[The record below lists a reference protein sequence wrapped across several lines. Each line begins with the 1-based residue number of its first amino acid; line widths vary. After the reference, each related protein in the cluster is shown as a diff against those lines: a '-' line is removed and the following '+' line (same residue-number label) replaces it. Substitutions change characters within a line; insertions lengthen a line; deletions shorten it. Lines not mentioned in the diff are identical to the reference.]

1 MSTVDQAGAEGSEET
16 IVQLHARAGKAVL
29 VGHDGTQLREVDPR
43 SLALP
48 SDLTAALHEWAEV
61 ARALVPNDHQPVGG
75 TAGDLV
81 TRRGRQLAGRL
92 ATELGLP
99 IDYADPVTGRMVE
112 VGPAVLAEPPAEPV
126 EDDVVVEDFPRREP
140 TPWAT
145 GLTVAIV
152 VAAMITVAVTTLS
165 FALAQASLWLAV
177 IANVVIIGGLS
188 PSVWLARDVPVWRWV
203 ALGVTSGLGIAWIAL
218 LLSLLGPATA

>member
-1 MSTVDQAGAEGSEET
+1 
-16 IVQLHARAGKAVL
+16 VQLHARSGRAVL
-29 VGHDGTQLREVDPR
+29 VGHDGTEMREVDPR

-48 SDLTAALHEWAEV
+48 SDLAAALHEWAEV
-61 ARALVPNDHQPVGG
+61 AHALVPNDHEPVGG

-99 IDYADPVTGRMVE
+99 IAYADPVSGEVVE
-112 VGPAVLAEPPAEPV
+112 VEPSVATEEPV
-126 EDDVVVEDFPRREP
+126 EEDFADDLPVKEP

-145 GLTVAIV
+145 GLTVTVV
-152 VAAMITVAVTTLS
+152 VAGMVAVAVASLS

-177 IANVVIIGGLS
+177 IANVVVIGGLS

-203 ALGVTSGLGIAWIAL
+203 ALGVASGLVLAWVAL
-218 LLSLLGPATA
+218 LLSLLGPATTLPAT

>member
-1 MSTVDQAGAEGSEET
+1 VSTVDQADADGSEET

-48 SDLTAALHEWAEV
+48 SDLAAALHEWAEV

-99 IDYADPVTGRMVE
+99 IDYADPVSGRMVE
-112 VGPAVLAEPPAEPV
+112 VEPAVVVEPPAEEPE
-126 EDDVVVEDFPRREP
+126 EDVEDFPPREP

-145 GLTVAIV
+145 GLTVTVV
-152 VAAMITVAVTTLS
+152 VAGMITVAVTTLS

-203 ALGVTSGLGIAWIAL
+203 ALGVTTGLGLAWFVL
-218 LLSLLGPATA
+218 LLSLLGPSTT

>member
-1 MSTVDQAGAEGSEET
+1 M
-16 IVQLHARAGKAVL
+16 QLHARAGKAVL
-29 VGHDGTQLREVDPR
+29 VGHDGTAVREVDPR

-48 SDLTAALHEWAEV
+48 SDLAAALHEWAEV
-61 ARALVPNDHQPVGG
+61 AHALVPNDHEPVGG

-99 IDYADPVTGRMVE
+99 IDYADPVTGEVYEVE
-112 VGPAVLAEPPAEPV
+112 PAFVAEPPV
-126 EDDVVVEDFPRREP
+126 EDDDVEEDFPAREP

-145 GLTVAIV
+145 GLTVTTV
-152 VAAMITVAVTTLS
+152 VAAMITIAVTSLS

-203 ALGVTSGLGIAWIAL
+203 ALGVASGLGLAWIAL
-218 LLSLLGPATA
+218 LLSLLGPS

>member
-1 MSTVDQAGAEGSEET
+1 
-16 IVQLHARAGKAVL
+16 VL
-29 VGHDGTQLREVDPR
+29 VGHDGAESREVDPR

-48 SDLTAALHEWAEV
+48 SELTAALHEWAEV
-61 ARALVPNDHQPVGG
+61 AHALVPHDHEPVGG

-99 IDYADPVTGRMVE
+99 IEYADPVSGEVYAVE
-112 VGPAVLAEPPAEPV
+112 PVSVAEPDDEDLAEDRPE
-126 EDDVVVEDFPRREP
+126 REP

-145 GLTVAIV
+145 GLTVTAV
-152 VAAMITVAVTTLS
+152 VAAMIAVAVASLS
-165 FALAQASLWLAV
+165 FALAQASVWLALV
-177 IANVVIIGGLS
+177 ANVVIIGGLS

-203 ALGVTSGLGIAWIAL
+203 ALGVASGLVLAWSAL
-218 LLSLLGPATA
+218 LLSLLGPT

>member
-1 MSTVDQAGAEGSEET
+1 M
-16 IVQLHARAGKAVL
+16 QLHARGGRAVL
-29 VGHDGTQLREVDPR
+29 VGHDGTQMREVDPR

-48 SDLTAALHEWAEV
+48 AELTAALHEWAEV
-61 ARALVPNDHQPVGG
+61 AHALVPNDHEPVGG

-99 IDYADPVTGRMVE
+99 IDYADPVTGDVYEVE
-112 VGPAVLAEPPAEPV
+112 PAVAAAPLVE
-126 EDDVVVEDFPRREP
+126 EDDVEADFPVREP
-140 TPWAT
+140 TPWGT
-145 GLTVAIV
+145 GLTVAVVVALVIV
-152 VAAMITVAVTTLS
+152 VAVTSLS

-203 ALGVTSGLGIAWIAL
+203 ALGVASGLGLAWIAL
-218 LLSLLGPATA
+218 LLSLLGPATS

>member
-1 MSTVDQAGAEGSEET
+1 M
-16 IVQLHARAGKAVL
+16 QLHARCGRAVL
-29 VGHDGTQLREVDPR
+29 VGHDGAQMREVDPR

-48 SDLTAALHEWAEV
+48 AELTSALHEWAEV
-61 ARALVPNDHQPVGG
+61 AHALVPNDREPVGG

-99 IDYADPVTGRMVE
+99 IDYADPVTGDVYEVE
-112 VGPAVLAEPPAEPV
+112 PAIAPTPPV
-126 EDDVVVEDFPRREP
+126 EEEHEEDFPAREP

-145 GLTVAIV
+145 GLTVTVV
-152 VAAMITVAVTTLS
+152 VALMIVIAVTSLS
-165 FALAQASLWLAV
+165 LALAQASLWLAV

-203 ALGVTSGLGIAWIAL
+203 ALGVASGLGLAWIAL
-218 LLSLLGPATA
+218 LLSLLGPVTA

>member
-1 MSTVDQAGAEGSEET
+1 M
-16 IVQLHARAGKAVL
+16 QLHARAGKAVL

-99 IDYADPVTGRMVE
+99 IDYADPVSGRMVE
-112 VGPAVLAEPPAEPV
+112 VEPAVLAAPPV
-126 EDDVVVEDFPRREP
+126 EEPEEVVEDFPRREP

-145 GLTVAIV
+145 GLTVTVI
-152 VAAMITVAVTTLS
+152 VAAMITIAVTTLS

-188 PSVWLARDVPVWRWV
+188 PSVWLARDVPIWRWV
-203 ALGVTSGLGIAWIAL
+203 ALGVTCGLGLAWLVL
-218 LLSLLGPATA
+218 LLSLLGPAT

>member
-1 MSTVDQAGAEGSEET
+1 VSTVDQADAERSEESF
-16 IVQLHARAGKAVL
+16 VQLHARAGRAVL
-29 VGHDGTQLREVDPR
+29 VGHDGTAMREVDPR

-48 SDLTAALHEWAEV
+48 SELTASLHEWAEV
-61 ARALVPNDHQPVGG
+61 AHALVPNDHEPVGG

-81 TRRGRQLAGRL
+81 TRRGRQLASRL

-99 IDYADPVTGRMVE
+99 VEYADPVSGEVYEVE
-112 VGPAVLAEPPAEPV
+112 PALPSAEPV
-126 EDDVVVEDFPRREP
+126 DERIEPDDFPAPEP
-140 TPWAT
+140 TPWGT
-145 GLTVAIV
+145 GLTVTV
-152 VAAMITVAVTTLS
+152 VTALMVVVAVTSLS

-203 ALGVTSGLGIAWIAL
+203 ALGVTGGLGLAWIAL
-218 LLSLLGPATA
+218 LLSLLGSTP

>member
-1 MSTVDQAGAEGSEET
+1 MSTVDQADADGSEET

-48 SDLTAALHEWAEV
+48 SELTAALHEWAEV
-61 ARALVPNDHQPVGG
+61 ARALVPNDHEPVGG

-99 IDYADPVTGRMVE
+99 VDYADPVSGRMYEVE
-112 VGPAVLAEPPAEPV
+112 PAVVAEPPVEPAE
-126 EDDVVVEDFPRREP
+126 DAVEDFPEREP

-145 GLTVAIV
+145 GLTVTFV
-152 VAAMITVAVTTLS
+152 VAAMIAVAVTSLS

-203 ALGVTSGLGIAWIAL
+203 ALGVASGLGLAWIAL
-218 LLSLLGPATA
+218 LLSLLGPAT

>member
-1 MSTVDQAGAEGSEET
+1 M
-16 IVQLHARAGKAVL
+16 QLHARSGRAVL
-29 VGHDGTQLREVDPR
+29 VGHDGTQMREVDPR

-48 SDLTAALHEWAEV
+48 SELTAALHEWAEV
-61 ARALVPNDHQPVGG
+61 AQALVPNDHQPVGG

-99 IDYADPVTGRMVE
+99 IDYADPVTGDMYEVE
-112 VGPAVLAEPPAEPV
+112 PAVLAEPPVEEEIV
-126 EDDVVVEDFPRREP
+126 EDDFPAREP
-140 TPWAT
+140 TPWGT
-145 GLTVAIV
+145 GLTVTIV
-152 VAAMITVAVTTLS
+152 VAAMICVAVASLS

-203 ALGVTSGLGIAWIAL
+203 ALGVATGLGLAWIVL
-218 LLSLLGPATA
+218 LLSLLGPATS

>member
-1 MSTVDQAGAEGSEET
+1 M
-16 IVQLHARAGKAVL
+16 L
-29 VGHDGTQLREVDPR
+29 VGHDGTQMREVDPR

-48 SDLTAALHEWAEV
+48 SELTAALHEWAEV
-61 ARALVPNDHQPVGG
+61 AHALVPNDHEPVGG
-75 TAGDLV
+75 TAGDLA

-99 IDYADPVTGRMVE
+99 IDYADPVTGDVYEVE
-112 VGPAVLAEPPAEPV
+112 PAVGAEPPPVAEEAV
-126 EDDVVVEDFPRREP
+126 EDDFPAREP

-145 GLTVAIV
+145 GLTVTIV
-152 VAAMITVAVTTLS
+152 VGAMICVAVTSLS

-203 ALGVTSGLGIAWIAL
+203 ALGVTGGLGLAWVVL
-218 LLSLLGPATA
+218 LLSLLGPATS